1 MWTST
6 SSLYTYIIYLIK
18 WVKAEFRNN
27 KLVCVKWRPF
37 SPWSTIQTTEES
49 QEFTRLEICVMH
61 LFFSCCSFPKMTV
74 DFENEVWH
82 FFQKYKMRNTCL
94 RRQTFNVNS
103 VGYFHA
109 ICRNSYHSQRREAV
123 SKICNRKIL

>member
-1 MWTST
+1 MSESRKMATFQGNNLSCKIISQLLAIEGKKFVWTST
-6 SSLYTYIIYLIK
+6 SSLYTYIMYLIK
-18 WVKAEFRNN
+18 WAKAEFRNN

-82 FFQKYKMRNTCL
+82 FFQK
-94 RRQTFNVNS
+94 
-103 VGYFHA
+103 
-109 ICRNSYHSQRREAV
+109 I
-123 SKICNRKIL
+123 